1 MGRPSTGT
9 RTPKPASDPYTG
21 QVMRLHPGTSTAR
34 LLVLLASALLGCGD
48 SGGLSGSG
56 ERPPPADAGRDATTR
71 TDAGVPQGDA
81 GPEDGGT
88 PPPADGGDVPDGS
101 GPEGDGGGSGG
112 SGGAYPGP
120 QTRTARAGGDSFSYA
135 LYIPSSYRPGTP
147 MPLLCLFHGQGGSGA
162 GIRDFWQ
169 ATAER
174 EGFLLMATDATG
186 SSGGW
191 YPARDA
197 PRFEAALNDALAAY
211 TVDTRRL
218 YLWGFSAGA
227 HFVHAI
233 ALLNPDLFAAYA
245 VSAGVLGALAGSSAP
260 AEAARLRR
268 IPVEIR
274 VGRSDPLFP
283 QAQADRD
290 AFLAAGWAEGETL
303 RFTAF
308 DGGHT
313 LRSSDPPE
321 LWGFLSAFRLP

>member
-1 MGRPSTGT
+1 MLTS
-9 RTPKPASDPYTG
+9 
-21 QVMRLHPGTSTAR
+21 VLPGCN
-34 LLVLLASALLGCGD
+34 G
-48 SGGLSGSG
+48 GGLHGGG
-56 ERPPPADAGRDATTR
+56 ERPPPRDAGSDALARPDADAARPPTDAGRSDE
-71 TDAGVPQGDA
+71 GGPVPL
-81 GPEDGGT
+81 DGGG
-88 PPPADGGDVPDGS
+88 AGDGGR
-101 GPEGDGGGSGG
+101 GDGGGSGG

-120 QTRTARAGGDSFSYA
+120 QTRTARAGGETFSYA
-135 LYIPSSYRPGTP
+135 LYVPSSYRPDTP

-162 GIRDFWQ
+162 NIRDFWQ

-174 EGFLLMATDATG
+174 EGFLLLATDATG

-191 YPARDA
+191 YPARDT

-211 TVDTRRL
+211 AVDTRRL
-218 YLWGFSAGA
+218 YVWGFSAGA
-227 HFVHAI
+227 HFIHAI

-274 VGRSDPLFP
+274 VGRSDPLFG

-290 AFLAAGWAEGETL
+290 AFLAAGWVEGETL

-321 LWGFLSAFRLP
+321 LWGFLSVFRLP